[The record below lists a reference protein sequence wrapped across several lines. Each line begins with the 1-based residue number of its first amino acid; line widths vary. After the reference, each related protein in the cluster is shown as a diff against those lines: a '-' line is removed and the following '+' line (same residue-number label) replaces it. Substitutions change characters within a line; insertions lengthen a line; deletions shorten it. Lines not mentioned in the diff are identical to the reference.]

1 MIVRVGAR
9 LLASPFQLLPLPAW
23 HLFNLSF
30 LSLSAT
36 VIIVG
41 VAVIMHKLTV
51 VATWI
56 GEGDRSTGI
65 LVLMSTKKVAITRIL
80 VALLYGNIFRLAKRL
95 EQWNYCKFLFT
106 DYIFYRTRTIVRFM
120 LLRVVKAQDLEQ
132 KMHINTGE

>member
-56 GEGDRSTGI
+56 GEGDRSTGW
-65 LVLMSTKKVAITRIL
+65 LMPHAYHHTLFHDSSTS
-80 VALLYGNIFRLAKRL
+80 LL
-95 EQWNYCKFLFT
+95 
-106 DYIFYRTRTIVRFM
+106 
-120 LLRVVKAQDLEQ
+120 
-132 KMHINTGE
+132 